1 MESFQDRV
9 VYEKQELDDKITR
22 LNTFT
27 MGGMFFKLSADEK
40 ERMLRQL
47 KIMKQYTEV
56 LQERIEHFNLS
67 K

>member
-27 MGGMFFKLSADEK
+27 MSGMFFKLSADEK